1 MTGDRKGMND
11 PGIPTRGRLLAAVLV
26 AAALGVGLL
35 VLQRWVAE
43 TRGAAIAL
51 VSVWFAVVGL
61 AALVAVRGR
70 PELRLP
76 VLGTYAAIAIASA
89 GIGYWTGFRDTEVD
103 EDVVMATATASAAE
117 RQSALA
123 GDNGESS
130 PERERPEGPLE
141 LAAGSFAGADGHSA
155 TGNATVVREPSGERT
170 LTFTEFDADPGPGVV
185 VYLARDEQNVDDVI
199 ELGDLKGNV
208 GDQQYEIPSDAD
220 LGAYDTVILWC
231 VPFTTRIAVAGL
243 G

>member
-1 MTGDRKGMND
+1 MND
-11 PGIPTRGRLLAAVLV
+11 PRLRSRLLAAIVVATVLG
-26 AAALGVGLL
+26 AGLL

-51 VSVWFAVVGL
+51 VSVWFALAGL
-61 AALVAVRGR
+61 AALIAVRGR

-89 GIGYWTGFRDTEVD
+89 GIGYWTGFRDSEVN
-103 EDVVMATATASAAE
+103 EDVVMAMAAASGAE
-117 RQSALA
+117 RRSALA
-123 GDNGESS
+123 GDAGES
-130 PERERPEGPLE
+130 PPARGKPRGPVE
-141 LAAGSFAGADGHSA
+141 IAAGSFAGADGHSA
-155 TGNATVVREPSGERT
+155 AGQATVVREPSGERT

-185 VYLARDEQNVDDVI
+185 VYLSRDEQDVEDVI

-208 GDQQYEIPSDAD
+208 GDQQYEVPADAD
-220 LGAYDTVILWC
+220 LSAYDTVILWC